1 LLLLSAAVITILIG
15 PLHGLIIAFGEEY
28 GWRGFPAKSVD
39 PSREGARHI
48 SADLERP
55 LKERKRS
62 II

>member
-1 LLLLSAAVITILIG
+1 LLSAAFITILIG
-15 PLHGLIIAFGEEY
+15 PLHGLIISFGVEY

-39 PSREGARHI
+39 PSREGARRI
-48 SADLERP
+48 SADLERL